1 MRVVLVVVAV
11 LLAAGVGVGVGYG
24 LGASGGGASDGTAE
38 DHAEL
43 ACQGA
48 EGLPD
53 SFAAAGEPGDLD
65 LAQASAISGVAGF
78 AEAAAEG
85 DDAYAAMADPAQRL
99 RVTVAAL
106 SIEEYPDAI
115 TDLRAA
121 CDDR

>member
-1 MRVVLVVVAV
+1 MRAALVVLAV
-11 LLAAGVGVGVGYG
+11 LLVGAVGVGVGYG
-24 LGASGGGASDGTAE
+24 VGGSGGATGGTAD

-53 SFAAAGEPGDLD
+53 ELAAQGEPGQLD
-65 LAQASAISGVAGF
+65 LARASAITGVAGF

-85 DDAYAAMADPAQRL
+85 DDAYAAMADPAERL

-106 SIEEYPDAI
+106 STEQYPDAI
-115 TDLRAA
+115 SDLRAA